1 MTKVFSE
8 DAYCLGLLYSYI
20 YAGKKTVSKE
30 RLEKFHQTIEINLEN
45 MNSNIN
51 DMYATLW
58 HDNEPSIYYVTTG
71 NAGKIYYNLYPN
83 FNINHAR
90 QKYIV
95 GLSKDTIVASKKE
108 NALNSL
114 DLTKENGK
122 IVKKRKNKL
131 EKPSYIRKDQPV
143 KKLVKTRFNKF

>member
-1 MTKVFSE
+1 MTKIFSE

-20 YAGKKTVSKE
+20 YAGKETVSKE
-30 RLEKFHQTIEINLEN
+30 KLEKFHQTIETNLEN

-58 HDNEPSIYYVTTG
+58 RDNEPSIYYITTG
-71 NAGKIYYNLYPN
+71 NDGKTYYNLHSS

-95 GLSKDTIVASKKE
+95 GLST
-108 NALNSL
+108 
-114 DLTKENGK
+114 
-122 IVKKRKNKL
+122 VK
-131 EKPSYIRKDQPV
+131 
-143 KKLVKTRFNKF
+143 